1 MKREAN
7 TRAARRQPE
16 FKTNYYVD
24 GSTVR
29 RLEGEPEE
37 RRQRQLEKEKRERRR
52 INRHAAKRNQEKA
65 LRVGFGYVFFCT
77 MAVLITCG
85 VCVTYIQLQSD
96 ITSRMKRIAKLES
109 QITDLKTD
117 NDAAIKRI
125 DLTTDLEA
133 VKYRAIHELGM
144 KYAGEGQIVY
154 YNVEESDFMNQ
165 YSDIPVP

>member
-7 TRAARRQPE
+7 TGMRRRQPE

-24 GSTVR
+24 GNTVKK
-29 RLEGEPEE
+29 LEGEPEE
-37 RRQRQLEKEKRERRR
+37 RRQRQLEKEKRERQK

-65 LRVGFGYVFFCT
+65 LRMNMGYVFFCT

-96 ITSRMKRIAKLES
+96 ITSRMKHISSLES
-109 QITDLKTD
+109 QITDLKAD

-125 DLTTDLEA
+125 DLSTDLED
-133 VKYRAIHELGM
+133 VKYKAIHELGM
-144 KYAGEGQIVY
+144 KYAGPGQIVY
-154 YNVEESDFMNQ
+154 YSVEDSDFMNQ
-165 YSDIPVP
+165 YADIPK